1 MNQLFSISS
10 NAKGVKGEKIGF
22 LTGILYL
29 APADLSGYQ
38 VCPMALIAQCKAPC
52 LNTAGLGGVYT
63 SIQRSRIAKTRRFF
77 EHRAEF
83 MADVVYSI
91 RKLIK
96 AARKRPVR
104 FKGRFTGKFYVPLV
118 RLNGTSDIRWESIP
132 VTIDGVRYANLMMA
146 FPNIQFYDYSKLTNR
161 RNLPANYDITFSY
174 SGVPAY
180 QKFVRKALDQNMRI
194 AAVFRFERDI
204 PARFLGRKVIAGDN
218 SDVRSI
224 EPRRALVALYAKGR
238 AVADT
243 SGFVVG

>member
-1 MNQLFSISS
+1 MKQLFSIGS

-22 LTGILYL
+22 LTGMLYL

-38 VCPMALIAQCKAPC
+38 VCPMAIIAACEAPC

-77 EHRAEF
+77 EQRDAF
-83 MADVVYSI
+83 LADVVYSI

-96 AARKRPVR
+96 AARRRPVR
-104 FKGRFTGKFYVPLV
+104 NKGRFTGRYYVPLV
-118 RLNGTSDIRWESIP
+118 RLNGTSDIRWENIP
-132 VTIDGVRYANLMMA
+132 VKIDGVAYPNLMAA
-146 FPNIQFYDYSKLTNR
+146 FPDVQFYDYSKLTNR

-174 SGVPAY
+174 SGVPAFA
-180 QKFVRKALDQNMRI
+180 KFVRKALDQNMRI
-194 AAVFRFERDI
+194 AAVFRHERDI
-204 PARFLGRKVIAGDN
+204 PARFLGRKVIAGDD

-238 AVADT
+238 AVRDT

>member
-1 MNQLFSISS
+1 MKQLFSISS
-10 NAKGVKGEKIGF
+10 NAKGVKGEAIGF
-22 LTGILYL
+22 LTGMLYL
-29 APADLSGYQ
+29 SPADLSGYQ

-77 EHRAEF
+77 EDRDAF
-83 MADVVYSI
+83 LADIVYSI
-91 RKLIK
+91 RKLVK
-96 AARKRPVR
+96 AARKRHIR
-104 FKGRFTGKFYVPLV
+104 NKGRFTGRYHIPLV
-118 RLNGTSDIRWESIP
+118 RLNGTSDIRWELIP
-132 VTIDGVRYANLMMA
+132 VTIDGVRHPNLMEA
-146 FPNIQFYDYSKLTNR
+146 FPSVQFYDYSKLVNR

-174 SGVPAY
+174 SGVPAF
-180 QKFVRKALDQNMRI
+180 QKFVQKALDQKMRI

-204 PARFLGRKVIAGDN
+204 PARFLGRKVIAGDA

-224 EPRRALVALYAKGR
+224 EQRRALVALYAKGR

>member
-10 NAKGVKGEKIGF
+10 NAKGVKGEKIGY
-22 LTGILYL
+22 LTGMLYL
-29 APADLSGYQ
+29 APADLSGHQ
-38 VCPMALIAQCKAPC
+38 VCPMALIAACKAPC

-77 EHRAEF
+77 EQREAF
-83 MADVVYSI
+83 MADIVYSI

-118 RLNGTSDIRWESIP
+118 RLNGTSDIRWENIP
-132 VTIDGVRYANLMMA
+132 VTVDGVRYPNLMEA
-146 FPNIQFYDYSKLTNR
+146 FPSVQFYDYTKLANR

-180 QKFVRKALDQNMRI
+180 QKFVQKALDQGMRI
-194 AAVFRFERDI
+194 AAVFRHERDI

-224 EPRRALVALYAKGR
+224 EPKRALVALYAKGK
-238 AVADT
+238 AAKDT
-243 SGFVVG
+243 SGFVV

>member
-38 VCPMALIAQCKAPC
+38 VCPMAIIAGCKAPC

-91 RKLIK
+91 RKLSA
-96 AARKRPVR
+96 AARRRPIR
-104 FKGRFTGKFYVPLV
+104 NKGRFTGRYHIPLV
-118 RLNGTSDIRWESIP
+118 RLNGTSDIRWENIP
-132 VTIDGVRYANLMMA
+132 VTIDGVRYPNLMMA
-146 FPNIQFYDYSKLTNR
+146 FPDLQFYDYSKWTNR

-174 SGVPAY
+174 SGVPAF
-180 QKFVRKALDQNMRI
+180 QKFVQKALDQGMRI
-194 AAVFRFERDI
+194 AAVFRHERDI
-204 PARFLGRKVIAGDN
+204 PKRFLGRKVITGDA

-224 EPRRALVALYAKGR
+224 EPRRALVALYAKGK
-238 AVADT
+238 AVKDT

>member
-1 MNQLFSISS
+1 MKQLFSISS
-10 NAKGVKGEKIGF
+10 NAKGVKGEQFGF

-38 VCPMALIAQCKAPC
+38 VCPMAIIAACKTPC
-52 LNTAGLGGVYT
+52 LNTAGMGGVFT

-77 EHRAEF
+77 EDREAF

-96 AARKRPVR
+96 AARKRAVR
-104 FKGRFTGKFYVPLV
+104 FKGRFTGRYYVPLV
-118 RLNGTSDIRWESIP
+118 RLNGTSDIRWENVP
-132 VTIDGVRYANLMMA
+132 VTIDGVTYRNLMAA
-146 FPNIQFYDYSKLTNR
+146 FPSVQFYDYSKLVNR

-174 SGVPAY
+174 SGVPAF
-180 QKFVRKALDQNMRI
+180 QKFVQKALDQKMRI

-204 PARFLGRKVIAGDN
+204 PKRFLGRKVIAGDD

-224 EPRRALVALYAKGR
+224 EPRRALVALYAKGK
-238 AVADT
+238 AVKDT